1 MFSEGGAGCVCETG
15 CGHFN
20 MKVSWTPSQY
30 KDGLSRYGVSII
42 KIRRSW
48 DRLIFIMGIPILVRP
63 SLYWGGPLV
72 SLWGFSVRMK
82 NGVKTAYIFQSWSKK
97 ILMKI
102 TIALSSPLTDYALT
116 GDLVAHCDVIDL
128 GFWLNQVMIGCLW
141 IPSHY
146 SNLSSWMPSGNALN
160 RGIVLQWQY

>member
-30 KDGLSRYGVSII
+30 KD
-42 KIRRSW
+42 
-48 DRLIFIMGIPILVRP
+48 RLIFILGIPILVRP

-72 SLWGFSVRMK
+72 SPWGFSVRMK
-82 NGVKTAYIFQSWSKK
+82 DGLKTAYIFQSWFKK
-97 ILMKI
+97 ILMEM
-102 TIALSSPLTDYALT
+102 TIALSTPLTDYALT

-128 GFWLNQVMIGCLW
+128 GFWLNQVMTGCLW
-141 IPSHY
+141 TPIHEPK
-146 SNLSSWMPSGNALN
+146 LSSLTPSDNALN
-160 RGIVLQWQY
+160 GGIVFQWQY